1 MDSWEP
7 DEIDFEDEYDKAD
20 PIDDDNLDES
30 INELNKSI
38 QEQEELREKLIRAEW
53 SPIIKDQIAKLILGQ
68 WIAFNEKKQGVYI
81 MRASKTVLSI
91 LHRGFDK
98 IKQDG
103 KVMMLDQQSAEIL
116 YNRLRLVESDEGTY
130 KIAFENESGTYKDI
144 LSPTNKWLVPN
155 AHLRIFG
162 KKFIKDMGFDADKP
176 KSGTKSK
183 IPKKKMKQIEMYVDE
198 IDDNRKQFASVS
210 NELPTTSEGNQD
222 NIMLQ
227 DIITKNEIATDN
239 SIKLIETSLTEIG
252 AEASTQTGGLT
263 LRELEGLDKE
273 LRTISGS
280 LRSAIAKAMA
290 KQVDID
296 KENRKLEEMT
306 NDETYSDEQREKVR
320 ARLQRFQYEQ
330 KAINEQIRILK
341 GRYSNQI
348 YQIRE
353 SIMKFL
359 DKETGTLGERIRTL
373 FKEQGITI
381 VSISTALGMTLGV
394 LIEALLGGPSAST
407 PTSQST
413 TTSDKKGGAREWIKN
428 KLKALSQLLGK
439 LADKALASLPGIII
453 SIISWILN
461 RAKEV
466 IGWLSKN
473 VWALITGVGVLE
485 NTYFM
490 TKTRR

>member
-1 MDSWEP
+1 M
-7 DEIDFEDEYDKAD
+7 
-20 PIDDDNLDES
+20 
-30 INELNKSI
+30 NELNKSI
-38 QEQEELREKLIRAEW
+38 QEQEKLEKRITRAEW
-53 SPIIKDQIAKLILGQ
+53 TSTNKDEQTKLEQQIV
-68 WIAFNEKKQGVYI
+68 FNEKKQEVYI
-81 MRASKTVLSI
+81 MRASKTIISI

-103 KVMMLDQQSAEIL
+103 KVMMLDQQSAEKL
-116 YNRLRLVESDEGTY
+116 YNRLRSEKSDGDTY
-130 KIAFENESGTYKDI
+130 KITFENESGTSKDI
-144 LSPTNKWLVPN
+144 LSPGNRWLEPN
-155 AHLRIFG
+155 AYLRIFG
-162 KKFIKDMGFDADKP
+162 KKFVKDMGFDVNKP
-176 KSGTKSK
+176 RTDTKSK
-183 IPKKKMKQIEMYVDE
+183 IPKKKMKQIKMYVDE
-198 IDDNRKQFASVS
+198 IDDNEKQFAKKL
-210 NELPTTSEGNQD
+210 NELPMNEDNQD

-227 DIITKNEIATDN
+227 DIITKNEIATYN
-239 SIKLIETSLTEIG
+239 SRKLIETSLTDTG

-280 LRSAIAKAMA
+280 LRSAIAKSIA

-296 KENRKLEEMT
+296 KENRKLEEMA
-306 NDETYSDEQREKVR
+306 NNETYSYEQKEEVR
-320 ARLQRFQYEQ
+320 ARLQRFQDEQ
-330 KAINEQIRILK
+330 KAISDQIRILK

-381 VSISTALGMTLGV
+381 ISILTALGIALGV
-394 LIEALLGGPSAST
+394 LIETLLGGSST
-407 PTSQST
+407 TTQST

-439 LADKALASLPGIII
+439 LADKALASLPGIIG

-466 IGWLSKN
+466 IGWLSQN
-473 VWALITGVGVLE
+473 LWALITGVGVLIY
-485 NTYFM
+485 TYFM
-490 TKTRR
+490 TKTRRG